1 MRKCCDVIVA
11 ERRDTVPGR
20 RRLRVPMSLHRMF
33 FGLPLMLMSRKV
45 FLLPLLLGD
54 PMRMRRAVPQFAGA
68 LMVFV
73 M

>member
-1 MRKCCDVIVA
+1 
-11 ERRDTVPGR
+11 
-20 RRLRVPMSLHRMF
+20 MSLHRMF
-33 FGLPLMLMSRKV
+33 FGLPLMLVSRKV